1 MIKKDG
7 GLVLMEMSNELS
19 KISTRIVEKG
29 DIVETE
35 EATKTA
41 FILPFIRLVL
51 GYDHTDPEEVVPE
64 FGADVGKK
72 GEKTDYA
79 IMHDGKPTMIFECK
93 PANTDLKQ
101 KHISQLYRYFSV
113 TDAKFGILTN
123 GIHYRFYT
131 DIDAPNKMD
140 KKPFFELDLTN
151 IKDSDKKELEK
162 FTKSAFDLEN
172 ILESACELKYKNE
185 MKKLMAEEFKN
196 PSDEF
201 VKFYAKEVY
210 SGRFIGSVKD
220 QFKQITQRAL
230 KEYINERVDER
241 LKKALESE
249 NPEGPDQEKTILKK
263 DKNEIVTTEDEWEG
277 YYIVK
282 SILSNIVDPSRVT
295 IRDRVSYCT
304 VLLDNNQNKL
314 ICRMHFNKKQKYI
327 GLFDKQDMSNRG
339 AKIEDKITIDNIN
352 EIYKHTERLR
362 NTTEIYI

>member
-79 IMHDGKPTMIFECK
+79 IMHDGKPMMIFECK

-140 KKPFFELDLTN
+140 KKPFFE
-151 IKDSDKKELEK
+151 
-162 FTKSAFDLEN
+162 LEN

-327 GLFDKQDMSNRG
+327 GLFDKQDMNNRG
-339 AKIEDKITIDNIN
+339 AKIEDKIPIDNVN